1 MKFVQSSEMPI
12 KVSEASG
19 SRVSVAVYDMN
30 LLSSLEKLGF
40 EIQRDRDNITGSL
53 ESQSAEHKAQI
64 FTALIDLGACFSF
77 GPGWSP
83 SEVVLYLRDLG
94 LIKGKFKRV
103 SWSGAGEP
111 PMVDEL

>member
-1 MKFVQSSEMPI
+1 MKFVQSSEIPV

-19 SRVSVAVYDMN
+19 SRVAVAVYDMN
-30 LLSSLEKLGF
+30 LLPSLEKLGF
-40 EIQRDRDNITGSL
+40 EIQRDSDNITASL

-94 LIKGKFKRV
+94 LIKRKFKRV
-103 SWSGAGEP
+103 SWSGAGKP
-111 PMVDEL
+111 PIVDEL